1 MSATQEKSLDGRGVK
16 HNCAFLAR
24 WAILAK
30 DKD

>member
-1 MSATQEKSLDGRGVK
+1 MSATQKSLTERGVK
-16 HNCAFLAR
+16 YNCAFLAR

>member
-1 MSATQEKSLDGRGVK
+1 MSATQEKSLTERGVK
-16 HNCAFLAR
+16 YNCAFLAR